1 MFGGHLLILAY
12 AMSQTQCLQGTESSF
27 AFGDCARVTYPVAC
41 SGVVDCLFS
50 ILHCFPIVTRR
61 KMNDNLFWQK
71 NGNPNIYMVMYR
83 AEENIKNALS
93 HWCVN
98 KNSVKN
104 ISKAAKK
111 AT

>member
-1 MFGGHLLILAY
+1 
-12 AMSQTQCLQGTESSF
+12 
-27 AFGDCARVTYPVAC
+27 
-41 SGVVDCLFS
+41 
-50 ILHCFPIVTRR
+50 
-61 KMNDNLFWQK
+61 MNDNLFWQK

-93 HWCVN
+93 HWCAN